1 MKYAH
6 YKLNYNLLYR
16 LDSTDLLEEHLNLT
30 KGCLKDNKF
39 IESLGYWVYTNKS
52 GRVIESPTIE
62 LKKYKKNFKGV
73 FLK

>member
-39 IESLGYWVYTNKS
+39 IESLGYWVYTNKTS
-52 GRVIESPTIE
+52 KVS
-62 LKKYKKNFKGV
+62 F
-73 FLK
+73 